1 MKRFLFFVLGL
12 AVASSAMAGANFK
25 QLRTVDH
32 KSMAGKM
39 LTQDVTVK
47 RQSSSNNMMKSA
59 VTPYFRAPITAQP
72 VAINIGDV
80 TALIDLLLAH

>member
-47 RQSSSNNMMKSA
+47 RQSSSNKYDEGCCNADFQS
-59 VTPYFRAPITAQP
+59 
-72 VAINIGDV
+72 N
-80 TALIDLLLAH
+80 HH